1 MRLTLVA
8 EIGTHLD
15 HPPDDELA
23 TLGAAWREEDVEVVL
38 TILPPVEL
46 IEDPVGE
53 RAEALGAHEARGVKE
68 LPVRVDNLGFGLK
81 AIVTTRAGDA
91 LQVHDARH
99 PVEEVGALAL
109 GHLGA
114 RISSSQAVCWGGTAA
129 AVQMCCCLVV
139 GPARLPGSARPQ
151 LLLSSCLLLLLL
163 LLENRYLSDWA
174 GWDGA
179 KYGAWTPLNTRAHL
193 PLLLLNFQLDLIV
206 LALVVCFDVPD
217 TSHI

>member
-1 MRLTLVA
+1 MFSAHTSEQQTLPRPKLSTCSRSPTSHHFFPQYLSVHPFDPGDFDDSGYVIKQ
-8 EIGTHLD
+8 ETTHLD

-109 GHLGA
+109 GH
-114 RISSSQAVCWGGTAA
+114 WGGEDKQLSGS
-129 AVQMCCCLVV
+129 VLGRHCCCCPDV
-139 GPARLPGSARPQ
+139 
-151 LLLSSCLLLLLL
+151 LLS
-163 LLENRYLSDWA
+163 
-174 GWDGA
+174 GG
-179 KYGAWTPLNTRAHL
+179 GPGTPTWLGSPATP
-193 PLLLLNFQLDLIV
+193 PLLL
-206 LALVVCFDVPD
+206 PPPPPPPP
-217 TSHI
+217 